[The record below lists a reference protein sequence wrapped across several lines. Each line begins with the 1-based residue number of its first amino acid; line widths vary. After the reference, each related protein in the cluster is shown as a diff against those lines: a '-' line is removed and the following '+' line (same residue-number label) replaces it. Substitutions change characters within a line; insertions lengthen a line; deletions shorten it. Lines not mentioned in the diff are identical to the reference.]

1 MTYLKL
7 SQSQKFSENIS
18 NLLTIKTRPHL
29 VVLFDGNSEEDVI
42 QEFYKG
48 AIPIISFNYD
58 KLNVNKISYK
68 TSVELNVKR
77 KNLNSLYFF
86 LIYSLLKKK
95 PFYKRQKKKPFGK
108 KKYRKNRKVPFHFF
122 FKKKKKSFKRLCNA
136 NLKLKK

>member
-1 MTYLKL
+1 MGINGIFRNRLSIMTYLKL

-58 KLNVNKISYK
+58 KLNVNKI
-68 TSVELNVKR
+68 
-77 KNLNSLYFF
+77 NLNSLYFF

-95 PFYKRQKKKPFGK
+95 PFYKRQKKKPF
-108 KKYRKNRKVPFHFF
+108 V
-122 FKKKKKSFKRLCNA
+122 KKKKSFKKLCNA